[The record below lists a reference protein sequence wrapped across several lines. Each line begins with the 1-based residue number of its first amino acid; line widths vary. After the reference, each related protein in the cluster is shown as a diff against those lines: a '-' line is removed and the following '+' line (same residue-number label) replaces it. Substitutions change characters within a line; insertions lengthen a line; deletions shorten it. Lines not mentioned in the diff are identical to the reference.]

1 MIEDFVDA
9 PAEQEKQKVLLVDLH
24 NLCMRH
30 LFAQIPDPTDVSYT
44 EYKIRNF
51 VQYKKTNQEF

>member
-9 PAEQEKQKVLLVDLH
+9 PAEQENQKVLLVDLH

-51 VQYKKTNQEF
+51 V